1 MTPIA
6 IAAYERL
13 AKGRKAGDPLCRKE
27 DGQAMEQMRYWFDPC
42 VGAAGLV
49 NYHWHDCRH
58 TFCSRLVMAGVP
70 LAAVAEF
77 AGHRSITMTM
87 RYAHLQP
94 MNHSQAVNA
103 MMSFYKS
110 ETGEP
115 TATKTATGTPTGFQQ
130 EAISL

>member
-58 TFCSRLVMAGVP
+58 TFCSRLVNGWSPVGGRGRVRRPQEHHDDDEIRASSADEP
-70 LAAVAEF
+70 
-77 AGHRSITMTM
+77 
-87 RYAHLQP
+87 QP
-94 MNHSQAVNA
+94 G
-103 MMSFYKS
+103 
-110 ETGEP
+110 GERND
-115 TATKTATGTPTGFQQ
+115 
-130 EAISL
+130 ELL